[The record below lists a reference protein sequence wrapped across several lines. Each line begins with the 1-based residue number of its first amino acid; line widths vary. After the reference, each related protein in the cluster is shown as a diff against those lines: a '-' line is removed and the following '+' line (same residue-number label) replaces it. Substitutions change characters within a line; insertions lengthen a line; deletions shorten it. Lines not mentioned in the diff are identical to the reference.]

1 MATRKRKNKPN
12 YAAVIGLVGAG
23 KVSIKSAKS
32 HLSDFIEAQD
42 GEILWVLPHTAD
54 STKSMEKVKDFLWD
68 EDAKYALV
76 SDGTDEDEDWEE
88 NAQTVVEV
96 EEDPY
101 AALVTEVAGYEAETL
116 AVMFILDEEHD
127 ADLELLDAAQAEGL
141 QCFDLAS
148 GVTELE
154 LTDVEDEPE
163 EETAADEEAVESSE
177 APIPD
182 DIQKVIDK
190 GNFAKAGEMLADR
203 LGNDGVKDLAAEF
216 GLEIK
221 KGTWAKN
228 IGKAIAEHVGGD
240 TEEEPEEAEEEDPKP
255 KSKKKAKTEKAEPV
269 KTEPDIEKD
278 VTEVAEEL
286 AVAAPAMAGDF
297 ARHDLVS
304 WVAQVAIAQGVAEAR
319 EFYTFLRDENL
330 VG

>member
-96 EEDPY
+96 DEDPY

-163 EETAADEEAVESSE
+163 EETAADEEAAEESSE

-228 IGKAIAEHVGGD
+228 IGKAIAEHVSGD
-240 TEEEPEEAEEEDPKP
+240 AEEEPEAEVEVTEVEPEKP
-255 KSKKKAKTEKAEPV
+255 AKKTKKKSRAAADETVQDVPTEKAAAMPV
-269 KTEPDIEKD
+269 TVDRRELVHLIAS
-278 VTEVAEEL
+278 VA
-286 AVAAPAMAGDF
+286 
-297 ARHDLVS
+297 S
-304 WVAQVAIAQGVAEAR
+304 AQGVPAAK
-319 EFYTFLRDENL
+319 EFYKFIQSENL